1 MFEKSIPEDVRYKY
15 IFYDDTTK
23 LRYLIRSLKK
33 YNTVAYK
40 QVIFK
45 SRFIELEFKQ
55 KEDEIYEADLYT
67 DSLFE
72 KVYGK
77 CKVVAE
83 IRNEQIKVVS
93 IEPEDLLM
101 DGYMKML
108 ETYKG
113 IPYRNKQDL
122 FKIKLAERMK
132 K

>member
-1 MFEKSIPEDVRYKY
+1 MKYKHIY
-15 IFYDDTTK
+15 FDDTK
-23 LRYLIRSLKK
+23 RLRYLIRSLKK

-45 SRFIELEFKQ
+45 SRFIELKFKQ
-55 KEDEIYEADLYT
+55 VEDEIYEADLYT

-72 KVYGK
+72 RVYGK

-83 IRNEQIKVVS
+83 IMNEQIKVLYL
-93 IEPEDLLM
+93 EPEELLM

-108 ETYKG
+108 DTYKG